1 MCISIEKY
9 FLKSLHGGHPQW
21 SKQNQKKPYSHV
33 KEERKKEKLHPS
45 VKRLMNESG
54 WVEQDNILHKV
65 SLLKPEPDIFP
76 SSPLTKSKSIYNR

>member
-1 MCISIEKY
+1 MVDIHNEASRAR
-9 FLKSLHGGHPQW
+9 KSPTALW
-21 SKQNQKKPYSHV
+21 KK
-33 KEERKKEKLHPS
+33 KGRRRKKLHPS

-76 SSPLTKSKSIYNR
+76 SSPSTKSKSIYNR